1 MIQAEPNS
9 LAARPR
15 HHMLTS
21 DEILQGSGMSVGK
34 RSLAVRLRDES
45 LKGQASATAI
55 ALLLV
60 AALTAAL
67 AALQRFV
74 AVETVT
80 IIYLIPVLVGAIRG
94 GVIPAVLAAAVA
106 IGASAFFFY
115 EPIYDF
121 RVHNPIHLVDLVL
134 FIIVAVVTGQL
145 ATSVRRA
152 RMRAEADALR
162 EALIGSVSHELRTPL
177 SSILGSASILGQS
190 QEIAKDARLSAL
202 VRVLREE
209 AERLDNDIQN
219 LLDATRISSEGIRPR
234 AEWVELADIVNAAVA
249 HKRRLLGPDQ
259 VKIAVADDLPLVLL
273 DSAMIEKALSQLI
286 ENAIKYSPPGAAIE
300 ISAETTGSGVRIA
313 VKDQGTGLSADEQ
326 ERIWD
331 RFYRSPRHRER
342 IAGSG
347 LGLWIARALVI
358 ACGGTVQA
366 FSAGAG
372 RGATLSIH
380 LPVRRHAGRP
390 PLEDAD
396 E

>member
-1 MIQAEPNS
+1 
-9 LAARPR
+9 
-15 HHMLTS
+15 
-21 DEILQGSGMSVGK
+21 
-34 RSLAVRLRDES
+34 
-45 LKGQASATAI
+45 
-55 ALLLV
+55 
-60 AALTAAL
+60 
-67 AALQRFV
+67 
-74 AVETVT
+74 
-80 IIYLIPVLVGAIRG
+80 
-94 GVIPAVLAAAVA
+94 
-106 IGASAFFFY
+106 
-115 EPIYDF
+115 
-121 RVHNPIHLVDLVL
+121 
-134 FIIVAVVTGQL
+134 
-145 ATSVRRA
+145 
-152 RMRAEADALR
+152 
-162 EALIGSVSHELRTPL
+162 
-177 SSILGSASILGQS
+177 
-190 QEIAKDARLSAL
+190 